1 MINRLIDDDGF
12 YLIIGPQGSG
22 KTLLGVALLFEL
34 KKLYPDKKIFSNTN
48 LYNIEYEHYNFDD
61 LLQNIKYDNN
71 YYDNAIILFDEIH
84 IFLNS
89 LDYYKQQNRLVQGFF
104 SQLRKRRI
112 ILIGTSQYILNVD
125 VRIRRQAKRV
135 FEIFKQNNNI
145 YEVIIHLI
153 DGYFTKKIDTLYLKL
168 DKYYKNYNTYEI
180 IYWLDK
186 YLIIWQISKNDI

>member
-1 MINRLIDDDGF
+1 MINRIIDGDGF

-48 LYNIEYEHYNFDD
+48 LYNIEYEYYNFDD
-61 LLQNIKYDNN
+61 LLQNIKTDNN
-71 YYDNAIILFDEIH
+71 YYDNSIILFDELH

-89 LDYYKQQNRLVQGFF
+89 LDYYKKQNRLVQGFF
-104 SQLRKRRI
+104 SQLRKRKI

-125 VRIRRQAKRV
+125 VRIRRQALRV
-135 FEIFKQNNNI
+135 FEIFKRNNNI

-153 DGYFTKKIDTLYLKL
+153 DGYFTRQIDTLFLKL
-168 DKYYKNYNTYEI
+168 DKYYNKYNTYEI
-180 IYWLDK
+180 IY
-186 YLIIWQISKNDI
+186 